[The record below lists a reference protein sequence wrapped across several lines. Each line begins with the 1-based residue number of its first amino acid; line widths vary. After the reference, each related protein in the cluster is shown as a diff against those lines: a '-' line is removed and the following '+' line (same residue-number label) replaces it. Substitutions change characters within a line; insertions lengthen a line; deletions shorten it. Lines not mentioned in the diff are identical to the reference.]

1 MDWIDEKIKYLKD
14 KLKITSLKKSLGI
27 YILIAILAV
36 IAAYITTIVFCEG
49 WRTLI
54 YQEYSNTKSIMYN
67 SEGTLTVEVQGIDPA
82 DATGVNSLDSKL
94 IFIIDLIEKGSILL
108 YSVIAIGFT
117 SHIFYRNRLEEPINI
132 LIEEAQYISRNDLS
146 FECRYES
153 GDEMGEICSAFDK
166 MRVQLSKNQESMW
179 NMMEEQRRLN
189 AAFAHDLRTPLTV
202 MQGYTE
208 LLTKYYPKGMVS
220 EEKLLDTLKLL
231 EYQVN
236 RLKKFSE
243 TMKDI
248 HTFEGIKIKKGKNK
262 LIYLLESIRRIA
274 NGLKGPENIIMD
286 IQNNLSIDEA
296 YYDDHIILEVLENLL
311 SNALSY
317 SNSHIDIFLE
327 NEGDMLHLYV
337 RDDGKGFAKEELFM
351 ATSPYYSS
359 RADSNE
365 HFGIG
370 LTICKL
376 LCEKHGGSL
385 SISNSTRGGAIVCAS
400 FFIM

>member
-36 IAAYITTIVFCEG
+36 IVAYITTIVFCEG

-82 DATGVNSLDSKL
+82 DGTGVNSLDSKL

-208 LLTKYYPKGMVS
+208 LLTKYYPTGRMS

-231 EYQVN
+231 EDQVN

-274 NGLKGPENIIMD
+274 NGLKGPENIIID
-286 IQNNLSIDEA
+286 IQNNLSIDEG

-317 SNSHIDIFLE
+317 ANSHIDIFLE

-337 RDDGKGFAKEELFM
+337 RDDGKGFSKEELFM

>member
-1 MDWIDEKIKYLKD
+1 MDWIDEKIKFLKD

-36 IAAYITTIVFCEG
+36 IVAYITTIVFCEG

-82 DATGVNSLDSKL
+82 DTTGVISLDSKL

-108 YSVIAIGFT
+108 YSIIAIGFT
-117 SHIFYRNRLEEPINI
+117 SHIFYRNRLEEPINL
-132 LIEEAQYISRNDLS
+132 LIEEARYISRNDLS

-153 GDEMGEICSAFDK
+153 GDEMSEICSAFDK

-208 LLTKYYPKGMVS
+208 LLTKYYPTGKMS

-231 EYQVN
+231 EDQVN

-248 HTFEGIKIKKGKNK
+248 HTFEGIKIKKSKKK
-262 LIYLLESIRRIA
+262 LIDLVESIRRIA
-274 NGLKGPENIIMD
+274 SGLKGLESIIID

-296 YYDDHIILEVLENLL
+296 YYDDHVILEVLENLL

-317 SNSHIDIFLE
+317 TNSHIDILLE

-337 RDDGKGFAKEELFM
+337 RDDGKGFSKEELFM

-359 RADSNE
+359 RADSSE